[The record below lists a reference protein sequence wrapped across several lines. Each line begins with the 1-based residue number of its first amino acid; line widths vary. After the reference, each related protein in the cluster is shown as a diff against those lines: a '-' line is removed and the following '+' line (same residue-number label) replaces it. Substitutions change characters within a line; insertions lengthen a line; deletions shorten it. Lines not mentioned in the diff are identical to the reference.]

1 MHRVPDMRGD
11 DRRESDVICFSHLRW
26 GFVFQRPNHLMSR
39 AAKNARVFWVEE
51 PVLDSGAGGPWG
63 ASASLTCQKG
73 APGVTVCVPHLPR
86 GTDRP
91 TQEALVRHLLD
102 GLVRD
107 AELKAPWC
115 WYYSPMM
122 LPIGGHIEAA
132 RVVYDCMDELSNFAG
147 APAELPQRE
156 RDLLDRADVVFT
168 GGQSL
173 FEAKRRLHQNVHPF
187 PSSVDAQHFAHG
199 KGAGDPIDQQD
210 IPHPRVGFFGVI
222 DERLDVD
229 LLRGLAEARPDW
241 HVVMV
246 GPVVK
251 IDPAT
256 LPQHPNIH
264 WLGGKSYAELPRY
277 VAGWDVAMLPFAL
290 NDATRFISPT
300 KTLEYLAAGKPVVST
315 AIRDVVS
322 PYGEDGLV
330 RIANAA
336 TFPSALEAAL
346 DVPFPAGARAVA
358 GLLARTSWDRTWSAM
373 KELVVSA
380 RP

>member
-1 MHRVPDMRGD
+1 MHRVSGMRGD
-11 DRRESDVICFSHLRW
+11 GSAESDVICFSHLRW

-39 AAKNARVFWVEE
+39 AAKSARVFWIEE
-51 PVLDSGAGGPWG
+51 PVLDGGAGGPWG
-63 ASASLTCQKG
+63 ASASLTCQTG

-86 GTDRP
+86 GTDVP

-107 AELKAPWC
+107 AGLNAPWC

-122 LPIGGHIEAA
+122 LPIGGHIDAA
-132 RVVYDCMDELSNFAG
+132 RVVYDCMDELSTFAG

-156 RDLLDRADVVFT
+156 RDLLRRADVVFT
-168 GGQSL
+168 GGHSL

-187 PSSVDAQHFAHG
+187 PSSVDAQHFADG
-199 KGAGDPIDQQD
+199 KGSADPADQAG

-222 DERLDVD
+222 DERLDVE
-229 LLRGLAEARPDW
+229 LLRELAEARPDW
-241 HVVMV
+241 HLVMI

-256 LPQHPNIH
+256 LPRSPNIH

-277 VAGWDVAMLPFAL
+277 LAGWDVAMLPFAL

-322 PYGEDGLV
+322 PYGDDGLV
-330 RIANAA
+330 RIADAA
-336 TFPSALEAAL
+336 SFPAAVEAAL
-346 DVPFPAGARAVA
+346 DDPFPAGERAVA
-358 GLLARTSWDRTWSAM
+358 GMLARTSWDRTWSAM